1 VSPKNALLAAAAI
14 AVLGMGVYLFIQVRA
29 TPAQAGATHTPTT
42 TKRTTAPIAEGS
54 ETTKVAAE
62 TPAAG
67 SSQEPKPG
75 DVKPSWSKAPTPT
88 PSIEQP
94 GTAEVDERKVDM
106 KLDTLMEL
114 ANKHYDSQD
123 FDQATAIAG
132 KVLAKEPNN
141 VRMLRI
147 MVSSNCIQGDS
158 AVAQTHYERLPKFD
172 RDQMK
177 TRCDRYGVTFKDPP

>member
-1 VSPKNALLAAAAI
+1 VSPKNALLAAAAV

-29 TPAQAGATHTPTT
+29 TPAQADATHTTT
-42 TKRTTAPIAEGS
+42 HKSSTSSSDSTPS
-54 ETTKVAAE
+54 KVAAE
-62 TPAAG
+62 TPPVDDV
-67 SSQEPKPG
+67 PKPG
-75 DVKPSWSKAPTPT
+75 STKPSWTKAPDLP
-88 PSIEQP
+88 Q
-94 GTAEVDERKVDM
+94 TATTAGAGSETDDRKVDM

-123 FDQATAIAG
+123 FDQAVAIAG
-132 KVLAKEPNN
+132 KVLTKDPNN

-172 RDQMK
+172 REQMK